1 MSVSLNMS
9 LVELPPQL
17 LRNYRPVLGG
27 LKAVNP
33 AMVRLNQQFRL
44 KIAKF
49 WEKFRRDAKE
59 LGLWVKEELTYRL
72 HITLYYLREWKSD
85 WDEDLEGYEWFVRS
99 IMIILGIVLV
109 LVLGNLITTGQLPF

>member
-1 MSVSLNMS
+1 M
-9 LVELPPQL
+9 
-17 LRNYRPVLGG
+17 
-27 LKAVNP
+27 NP